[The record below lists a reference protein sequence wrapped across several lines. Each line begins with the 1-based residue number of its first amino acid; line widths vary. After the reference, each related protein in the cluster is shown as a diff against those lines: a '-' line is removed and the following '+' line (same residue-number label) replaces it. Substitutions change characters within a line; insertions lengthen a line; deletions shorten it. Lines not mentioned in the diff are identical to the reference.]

1 MNNDSNVRSAAS
13 IVFCGENSN
22 EQFTEKLNAEL
33 IFLSRGKGLILNLD
47 VDDTVPEWIT
57 PYQNIVLNIIW
68 PSKGL
73 LVFNALI
80 TYVLGHRVHIDDIA
94 YVGTIQR
101 RRDLKV
107 SFSGIGTLSDE
118 TTGFVS
124 SVKFN
129 NISAG
134 GIGFTMPDIT
144 DSQRFVISNDFNL
157 RFTFDEKNMYDTSIH
172 ILRADL
178 GKDGKMHCGAQFY
191 NQNAKFETEL
201 RSFIFKKQ
209 LNISPEERYMRN
221 HSVEIDI
228 LMKSDAGYDE
238 SSKYKK

>member
-1 MNNDSNVRSAAS
+1 MNNESRVRNAAS

-22 EQFTEKLNAEL
+22 EQLAEKLNAEL
-33 IFLSRGKGLILNLD
+33 IFLKKGKGLLLNLD
-47 VDDTVPEWIT
+47 EDDNVPEWIT

-101 RRDLKV
+101 RKDLKV
-107 SFSGIGTLSDE
+107 PFFGIGTLSDE
-118 TTGFVS
+118 STGFVS
-124 SVKFN
+124 SVNFN
-129 NISAG
+129 DISAG
-134 GIGFTMPDIT
+134 GIGFRMPDIT
-144 DSQRFVISNDFNL
+144 DSERFIMSNDFSL
-157 RFTFDEKNMYDTSIH
+157 RFTFDEKNMYNTSIR
-172 ILRADL
+172 ILRADP
-178 GKDGKMHCGAQFY
+178 GKDGQLQCGAQFF

-209 LNISPEERYMRN
+209 LNISPEEKYMRD

-228 LMKSDAGYDE
+228 LMQSDAGYEE
-238 SSKYKK
+238 STNYRK